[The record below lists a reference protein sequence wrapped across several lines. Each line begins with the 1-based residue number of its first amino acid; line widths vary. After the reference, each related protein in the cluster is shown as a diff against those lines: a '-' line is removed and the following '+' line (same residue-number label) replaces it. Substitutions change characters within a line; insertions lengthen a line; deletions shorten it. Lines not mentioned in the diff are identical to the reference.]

1 MPTETAHATEFPVF
15 NRSLPRPVEV
25 MRLLAKGG
33 LPLTMARSI
42 MERVATLD
50 VKGRYY
56 HQTDTLY
63 IEIAP
68 GATAQTRVVANG
80 LKVDL
85 SADGNLIGFDIDNS
99 SRLGAL
105 LRDFIA
111 SRPSIEDLA
120 RAWASRDDKRD
131 SSDKEEGLSASDGN
145 SGDYL
150 DYFAEIEEVLQ
161 RAAKYAVDR
170 SAISSS
176 SSANR

>member
-33 LPLTMARSI
+33 LPLTLARSI
-42 MERVATLD
+42 VERVATLD

-56 HQTDTLY
+56 HQTNTLY
-63 IEIAP
+63 IEIASGP
-68 GATAQTRVVANG
+68 SAQTRGLANG

-85 SADGNLIGFDIDNS
+85 SAEGNLIGFEIDNT

-111 SRPSIEDLA
+111 SRPTIEDLA
-120 RAWASRDDKRD
+120 RAWASR
-131 SSDKEEGLSASDGN
+131 EGLSMSEGG

-161 RAAKYAVDR
+161 QAAKYAADR
-170 SAISSS
+170 GAISLSS
-176 SSANR
+176 SPER

>member
-1 MPTETAHATEFPVF
+1 
-15 NRSLPRPVEV
+15 